1 MKYVYDGLHN
11 GWFIARIIRDAR
23 CPQLATVVATF
34 GSLAQ
39 HVLPSFICVYATQEL
54 PAGIQILKPPHND
67 LMPMVLS
74 VINGNDY
81 INYRCARTA
90 YHLYFVYFVKRS
102 ALYTGIGK
110 IIKACGIRAV

>member
-11 GWFIARIIRDAR
+11 GRFIARIIRDAR

-39 HVLPSFICVYATQEL
+39 HVLPSFICVHAIQKEL
-54 PAGIQILKPPHND
+54 PAGIQMLKPPQND
-67 LMPMVLS
+67 LIPMVLS

-81 INYRCARTA
+81 INYRCARTD
-90 YHLYFVYFVKRS
+90 YHLYFVYFGKRC
-102 ALYTGIGK
+102 AMYGH
-110 IIKACGIRAV
+110 R